1 MVQYVGKIG
10 IPLGFRF
17 FCALTLIGTDGDFL
31 IGIQF
36 IKKYEQLEGT
46 ID

>member
-17 FCALTLIGTDGDFL
+17 FCAHTLIGTGGGFL
-31 IGIQF
+31 IGVQS